1 MKIDIQ
7 FEKMKTNSYVES
19 LASRKL
25 KDLGEKYDWIFNA
38 DVFFKKDNDAKGK
51 GRICKIRLRVPGYDL
66 FASTDDE
73 SFEIALAETLKDL
86 ERQIRKRKT
95 QMSTH

>member
-7 FEKMKTNSYVES
+7 FEKMSSNSYVEK
-19 LASRKL
+19 LATKKL
-25 KDLGEKYDWIFNA
+25 KDLGDKYDWILNA
-38 DVFFKKDNDAKGK
+38 NVFFKKDNDTKGK
-51 GRICKIRLRVPGYDL
+51 GKICKIRLRVPGYDL
-66 FASTDDE
+66 FASSDQE